1 MRVLIQRVKR
11 ASVTVDGELISQIA
25 QGLLVL
31 VGICDEDN
39 HEDIEWLTKKISN
52 IRLFDDENGVMN
64 LSLMDI
70 DGELLAVS
78 QFTLM
83 ASTKKGSRP
92 SYIKAA
98 KPDISIPL
106 YESFCNEMEIAL
118 NKPIK
123 RGVFGADMK
132 VDLLNDGPVT
142 IFIDSKN
149 REKDDQ
155 KGSTGARR
163 PMDKGVRSALLQ
175 RDD

>member
-11 ASVTVDGELISQIA
+11 ASVTVDGELISEIS

-39 HEDIEWLTKKISN
+39 NEDIEWLTKKISN

-83 ASTKKGSRP
+83 ASTKKGNRP

-149 REKDDQ
+149 RE
-155 KGSTGARR
+155 
-163 PMDKGVRSALLQ
+163 
-175 RDD
+175 